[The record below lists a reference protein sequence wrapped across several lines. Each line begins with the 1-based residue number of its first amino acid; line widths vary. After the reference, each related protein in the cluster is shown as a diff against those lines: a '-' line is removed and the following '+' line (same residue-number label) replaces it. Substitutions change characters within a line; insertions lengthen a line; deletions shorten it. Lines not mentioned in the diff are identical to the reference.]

1 MSSVFDMPKMM
12 AKGKKK
18 DKSGPEITAGK
29 KPAKATA
36 IGAPF
41 PNINSMFTGRKLDVK
56 LLKETARS
64 APVSRNLWQLQLIAF
79 PWFDFKIVPDGAEED
94 LEEDENK
101 KLITKLERLDR
112 TLQTNILCAQAMYDI
127 VTFGSALF
135 EITWTE
141 DEDGYY
147 VPDVLQRLP
156 AESFRQAPPGVSGNK
171 ENYIVGNIL
180 KGIVYDKKAQSY
192 QYWQLQDSYGSTG
205 IPIQIPT
212 EQIIHIKDARSSYI
226 DGEPYLAGIVST
238 ISQLEYVRKK
248 LMQTVTRVGTPK
260 QTATVGIP
268 PSYIKMIEANQ
279 VPVGITS
286 AVPGASTTPYDSM
299 MTDLWDL
306 ARTVVEN
313 QNSDLAIA
321 VPEGI
326 KIDYER
332 PSIPFNPTE
341 VDQYLIKEAIYHIFP
356 RDILEVAAQAI
367 STTSS
372 PLLELLKMMVQ
383 GWQSL
388 CSLQF
393 ENQVWNKFLELNGYE
408 GYRIELDWAS
418 LIPPDQQ
425 KIESLAI
432 QKFNLHITTL
442 NECRSEIGLPIL
454 DPAPWMENLSEREVL
469 ERELSIWRTGGQQ
482 PPGQQGGGMDF
493 ASMFGGGEGEEA
505 PPEESYEEETS
516 PEEDYSQEEPEQ
528 SFMESGKQNASYQE
542 FSTPSKLDSEVE
554 DILNS
559 IKNDVMTSIKKTK
572 YFTKNSNETSD

>member
-1 MSSVFDMPKMM
+1 MSSVFDMPKLM
-12 AKGKKK
+12 AKGKR
-18 DKSGPEITAGK
+18 KSGPEITAGK

-41 PNINSMFTGRKLDVK
+41 PNINSMFTGRRLDVK

-64 APVSRNLWQLQLIAF
+64 APVSRNLWQLQLVAF
-79 PWFDFKIVPDGAEED
+79 PWFDFKIVTDGAEED

-101 KLITKLERLDR
+101 TLITKLERLDR

-135 EITWTE
+135 EITWKE
-141 DEDGYY
+141 DDDGYY

-156 AESFRQAPPGVSGNK
+156 AESFKQAPPGVSGNK

-180 KGIVYDKKAQSY
+180 KGIVFDKKTKSY
-192 QYWQLQDSYGSTG
+192 QYWQLQDSYGSG

-212 EQIIHIKDARSSYI
+212 EQIIHIKDARSAYI

-286 AVPGASTTPYDSM
+286 AVPGANTTLYDSM

-367 STTSS
+367 STSSS

-388 CSLQF
+388 CSIQF
-393 ENQVWNKFLELNGYE
+393 ENNVWNKFLELNGYE

-425 KIESLAI
+425 KIESLAV

-469 ERELSIWRTGGQQ
+469 ERELSIWRNPMQQ
-482 PPGQQGGGMDF
+482 QETNPLGSD
-493 ASMFGGGEGEEA
+493 MFGDNA
-505 PPEESYEEETS
+505 YNPEISL
-516 PEEDYSQEEPEQ
+516 EEPDLDQSDLDQTLSEAEQ
-528 SFMESGKQNASYQE
+528 LLAS
-542 FSTPSKLDSEVE
+542 LE
-554 DILNS
+554 DNQ
-559 IKNDVMTSIKKTK
+559 
-572 YFTKNSNETSD
+572 